1 MKKFLFVLLTAAL
14 ALPMMAQVKGQ
25 ADFRIGTVPNYPTFT
40 TLQRNHA
47 VVANRDEVPAG
58 YASVT
63 LNAADVWQDG
73 TGYQMLLDADATAYG
88 TIIPE
93 SGGLTTSGDAP
104 AGVYDEFEY
113 KIPENA
119 DGALATANILI
130 DQAVTIL
137 IPAGTYDWCIT
148 NPTPG
153 DRLWIASANGNIP
166 GRYDDFEFVDG
177 GIYTFYVTLG
187 GSNDQVNLEIF
198 DPLAPVM
205 PVNVTADENG
215 NVAWENDHDP
225 AFNLRYRPYD
235 PNMAVT
241 KFWDFE
247 TDESLEGWWIYDAD
261 GDGYNWGL
269 YDLSSYGHGYSLTSA
284 SYDWGALSPDNWAF
298 SPLVPGGGNLSF
310 WAGNYSSYYP
320 DQFAVYWVPG
330 DVDYNGDGDIEAYI
344 ANAVMISDGMITP
357 EYYYDGG
364 ATYEIDLTA
373 YRGEGRIAF
382 RHFDCTD
389 EYRLFIDEV
398 TYNIPGN
405 EPGEWTV
412 VEGIEGNEYLIEGL
426 EDGVTYEVQVQAI
439 GVDGRTTDWT
449 EPVLFTYEDGGV
461 TPPPVDPHMTGK
473 WLVLIDQD
481 GAENWYLMNDDP
493 TGENNWFLMMT
504 LHHSPWNEYVPFY
517 FMVDGVQ
524 MGAETDMYEPAYGEE
539 SQTILNPVFEGENM
553 FIVPSTYTYTWGL
566 QLKDG
571 QYYLLIAQGP
581 QTAVNEI
588 NGGKTVAGVR
598 YYNMAGQ
605 EMQEANGMTIVV
617 TTYTDGT
624 TSAAKVIK

>member
-1 MKKFLFVLLTAAL
+1 MKKLLFVLLTAAL
-14 ALPMMAQVKGQ
+14 ALPMTAQLKGQ
-25 ADFRIGTVPNYPTFT
+25 APDFRTGKVSAPAIT
-40 TLQRNHA
+40 TLQRSHA

-63 LNAADVWQDG
+63 LNAADVWEDG

-93 SGGLTTSGDAP
+93 TGGLTTGGDAP

-119 DGALATANILI
+119 DGALTTANILI
-130 DQAVTIL
+130 DEAVTIL
-137 IPAGTYDWCIT
+137 IPAGVYDWCIT

-153 DRLWIASANGNIP
+153 DRLWIASSNGTIP

-177 GIYTFYVTLG
+177 GIYTFYVTFG
-187 GSNDQVNLEIF
+187 GQNDQVDLEIF

-269 YDLSSYGHGYSLTSA
+269 YDLTDYGHGYSLTSA
-284 SYDWGALSPDNWAF
+284 SYSGGALSPDNWAF
-298 SPLVPGGGNLSF
+298 TPLVPGGGSLSF
-310 WAGNYSSYYP
+310 WAGNYSSSFL

-344 ANAVMISDGMITP
+344 ADAVMISDGMITP
-357 EYYYDGG
+357 EYYYNGG

-389 EYRLFIDEV
+389 EWRLFIDEV

-412 VEGIEGNEYLIEGL
+412 VEGIEGNDYLIEGL

-439 GVDGRTTDWT
+439 GEDGRITDWT
-449 EPVLFTYEDGGV
+449 EPVLFTYEAGQVPPQPTEKTGAPLFNGYTTDGIHAYFIEILESEPSVIYFRVQYNDGEFTEWAEYEDILSFTEDGKYRV
-461 TPPPVDPHMTGK
+461 EAYAIADGKLASDPVAYEFYVSPFTG
-473 WLVLIDQD
+473 LSEV
-481 GAENWYLMNDDP
+481 AN
-493 TGENNWFLMMT
+493 
-504 LHHSPWNEYVPFY
+504 
-517 FMVDGVQ
+517 
-524 MGAETDMYEPAYGEE
+524 
-539 SQTILNPVFEGENM
+539 
-553 FIVPSTYTYTWGL
+553 
-566 QLKDG
+566 
-571 QYYLLIAQGP
+571 
-581 QTAVNEI
+581 
-588 NGGKTVAGVR
+588 GKTVAGVR

>member
-130 DQAVTIL
+130 DEAVTIL

-148 NPTPG
+148 HPTPG

-177 GIYTFYVTLG
+177 GIYTFYVTFG
-187 GSNDQVNLEIF
+187 GQNDQVDLEVY
-198 DPLAPVM
+198 DPNAPVM
-205 PVNVTADENG
+205 PMNVTADENG

-235 PNMAVT
+235 PNIGYNM
-241 KFWDFE
+241 FWDFDS
-247 TDESLEGWWIYDAD
+247 DESLEGWKVYDAD
-261 GDGYNWGL
+261 ADGMTWRLTDYGV
-269 YDLSSYGHGYSLTSA
+269 DGSYCITSDSYYS
-284 SYDWGALSPDNWAF
+284 GARTPDNWAF
-298 SPLVPGGGNLSF
+298 SPEVKLGGTLTFKTS
-310 WAGNYSSYYP
+310 NYSSTYADKFTVCVCVGEFETEDGVDVSKFVEISDFIQPGTDWEEITIQLPEDLRGEMGY
-320 DQFAVYWVPG
+320 FAFHHYDCYDEWRVNIDDVSYDVPG
-330 DVDYNGDGDIEAYI
+330 NTPAEWIVVD
-344 ANAVMISDGMITP
+344 
-357 EYYYDGG
+357 
-364 ATYEIDLTA
+364 
-373 YRGEGRIAF
+373 
-382 RHFDCTD
+382 
-389 EYRLFIDEV
+389 
-398 TYNIPGN
+398 
-405 EPGEWTV
+405 
-412 VEGIEGNEYLIEGL
+412 GIEGNDYTIEGL
-426 EDGVTYEVQVQAI
+426 EDGVTYEVQVQAV

-449 EPVLFTYEDGGV
+449 PSTLFTYEESGVPQPTEKTGAPVFNGYTTDGIHAYFIEILESEPSTIYFRVQYGQDGEFTEWAEYEDILSFTEDGWYRIEAYAV
-461 TPPPVDPHMTGK
+461 ADGKLPSDPIAYEFIVNPATGLSEMTG
-473 WLVLIDQD
+473 
-481 GAENWYLMNDDP
+481 
-493 TGENNWFLMMT
+493 
-504 LHHSPWNEYVPFY
+504 S
-517 FMVDGVQ
+517 
-524 MGAETDMYEPAYGEE
+524 
-539 SQTILNPVFEGENM
+539 
-553 FIVPSTYTYTWGL
+553 
-566 QLKDG
+566 
-571 QYYLLIAQGP
+571 
-581 QTAVNEI
+581 
-588 NGGKTVAGVR
+588 KTVAGVR
-598 YYNMAGQ
+598 YFNAMGQ
-605 EMQEANGMTIVV
+605 EMQEANGLTIVV

-624 TSAAKVIK
+624 TSTAKVMK